1 MSQEKTR
8 KPKEV
13 SNRPMGKS
21 NTKINV
27 VYCVTSDYLEKIKPS
42 IRSLRAFNDVN
53 IYVVTETNETDIE
66 DVTLINVANQQY
78 FPKDSVN
85 YNNMFTHI
93 GLLKVCYQSLL
104 PIDKVIHLDADT
116 IINGS
121 LKPMW
126 DIDLTNKWYAMVPEY
141 KGRYKPFGDKYY
153 NAGVMLINL
162 KGLRE
167 SNIENEMI
175 FYLNSF
181 KQPWCEQDAFNKF
194 GIENNKI
201 VDLDIKYNEN
211 VMTGYTDEPVVIHY
225 CSIGNWWNNPTMSR
239 VEYLNRYR

>member
-1 MSQEKTR
+1 
-8 KPKEV
+8 
-13 SNRPMGKS
+13 MGKS

-53 IYVVTETNETDIE
+53 IYVVTETDETDIE
-66 DVTLINVANQQY
+66 DVMLINVANQQY

-93 GLLKVCYQSLL
+93 GLLKVCYQVLL

-126 DIDLTNKWYAMVPEY
+126 EIDLKDKWYAMTPEY

-153 NAGVMLINL
+153 NAGIMLLNL
-162 KGLRE
+162 EELRKAD
-167 SNIENEMI
+167 IQGKMMH
-175 FYLNSF
+175 YLNTVR
-181 KQPWCEQDAFNKF
+181 QPWCEQDAFNKY

-201 VDLDIKYNEN
+201 VDLDVRFNEN
-211 VMTGYTDEPVVIHY
+211 QVTGYTDEPVIIHY
-225 CSIGNWWNNPTMSR
+225 CAVTNWWNNDYMLR
-239 VEYLNRYR
+239 HEYLQKWK